1 MKSGIVSVDSLL
13 YCSEKVAPF
22 GSSNYYALLWQA
34 PKTRARVL
42 AVLALRQEL
51 LDIPARVSDGQ
62 LALTKL
68 NWWREELA
76 RAARGVAQHPVSN
89 GLQPLLGESLLS
101 LAELTSM
108 CDGIEMLLHTGRLHD
123 EAALLAFCRLTGGL
137 PWQLTARIAAP
148 GDVSGL
154 AYAEQVGVG
163 LQLLDAMQILVVEAQ
178 RGMIL
183 APTSMLERHGLPVER
198 LASAEPD
205 EHFVALAKD
214 MLTRSKSTLLAARQ
228 QFPGQVPAA
237 LRYLVALAAMANA
250 TMKELE
256 RSGLESLTSQHLS
269 LTPVR
274 KLLLAWKS
282 RWFT

>member
-34 PKTRARVL
+34 PKTRTRML

-68 NWWREELA
+68 NWWRDELA
-76 RAARGVAQHPVSN
+76 RAARGVAQHPVSS

-101 LAELTSM
+101 LPELTSI
-108 CDGIEMLLHTGRLHD
+108 CDGVEMLLHTGRLQD
-123 EAALLAFCRLTGGL
+123 EAALMKFCSLTGGL

-148 GDVSGL
+148 GDASGL
-154 AYAEQVGVG
+154 AYAEQIGVG
-163 LQLLDAMQILVVEAQ
+163 LQLLETLQNLVAEAQ

-183 APTSMLERHGLPVER
+183 APTSMLERHNLPVER
-198 LASAEPD
+198 LSSAEPD
-205 EHFVALAKD
+205 EHFVALAED
-214 MLTRSKSTLLAARQ
+214 MLARSQSALLAARQ
-228 QFPGQVPAA
+228 QLPGRVPAA
-237 LRYLVALAAMANA
+237 LRYLAALAAMANA
-250 TMKELE
+250 TATELE
-256 RSGLESLTSQHLS
+256 RSGLDSLASQRLS

-282 RWFT
+282 RWFA